1 MRSLPVVP
9 TGSLEFKGGEDFVL
23 GWSFILC
30 SSADS
35 GYVQTSTD
43 AVATGLALWPGQREH
58 PPGLLEIDMS
68 PSFIFAMFILPA
80 AIIMAA
86 IWLASSVKKGR
97 RQ

>member
-1 MRSLPVVP
+1 
-9 TGSLEFKGGEDFVL
+9 
-23 GWSFILC
+23 
-30 SSADS
+30 
-35 GYVQTSTD
+35 
-43 AVATGLALWPGQREH
+43 
-58 PPGLLEIDMS
+58 MS